1 MELLPQAD
9 LCAGAKRGKNTN
21 SRMQEIREVL
31 GSTKFP
37 EALNDLPKEIL
48 QDKLSPEVI
57 YKTV

>member
-1 MELLPQAD
+1 
-9 LCAGAKRGKNTN
+9 
-21 SRMQEIREVL
+21 MQEIRDVL
-31 GSTKFP
+31 GSTKSP